1 MLCVVGMAVSLPQI
15 AFPDDKDTKV
25 AEVVATDEMTRIG
38 PNLFGFG
45 NRQYGGYGYG
55 NRPITSAQILAGLI
69 GHATGITPPHGNGY
83 GPHHHGF
90 NPYGNFANNF
100 GGYGNN
106 YNNPPPPPPPPPPP
120 SGQPAQPAGPAKPTG
135 PVIPAGP
142 AGTPSNGVGF
152 GSGTVTNGTAVATG
166 VANANAPP
174 GGFGVSL
181 GIGAAIAT
189 PFGNYVIGQ
198 GHSTSVGK

>member
-1 MLCVVGMAVSLPQI
+1 MLCVVGMTVSLPQI

-106 YNNPPPPPPPPPPP
+106 YNNR
-120 SGQPAQPAGPAKPTG
+120 K
-135 PVIPAGP
+135 
-142 AGTPSNGVGF
+142 
-152 GSGTVTNGTAVATG
+152 
-166 VANANAPP
+166 
-174 GGFGVSL
+174 
-181 GIGAAIAT
+181 
-189 PFGNYVIGQ
+189 
-198 GHSTSVGK
+198 